1 MKILVPTDFSALS
14 KVAVLYA
21 ANMAKKLYGA
31 EIILLH
37 IVYIDA
43 SARTQ
48 VAMKEK
54 QLLDAMADNATQ
66 EFVLLTN
73 EIKKL
78 DGSEVKI
85 TPKIVKGC
93 PVEDVIE
100 NFAYHNNI
108 DLIIMGTKG
117 ASGIKKVLMGSN
129 AAAVISNSTIP
140 VITVPE
146 HSRFK
151 PIKNIIYATDLQ
163 SIENEIKALIPLAQL
178 FESTVHILH
187 VISPDSKKIIDKA
200 QIKKDIVSKY
210 TYPHIFVQV
219 SISDDITEGIGEYI
233 VQTKADMIAMFTHK
247 LTFFEKLFGKSF
259 TRKVA
264 FHTWIPLL
272 AIKKAF

>member
-1 MKILVPTDFSALS
+1 MKILVPTDFSKLS

-21 ANMAKKLYGA
+21 ANMAKRLGA

-43 SARTQ
+43 SPRAQ

-54 QLLDAMADNATQ
+54 QILDAMADNAMQ
-66 EFVLLTN
+66 DFVQLSN
-73 EIKKL
+73 EIKKQV
-78 DGSEVKI
+78 GSEVKV
-85 TPKIVKGC
+85 TPQIVKGH
-93 PVEDVIE
+93 PVKDVVG
-100 NFAYHNNI
+100 NFARHNDI

-129 AAAVISNSTIP
+129 AAAVISNSTLP
-140 VITVPE
+140 VITIPE

-151 PIKNIIYATDLQ
+151 PIKHIICATDLQ

-187 VISPDSKKIIDKA
+187 VISPNSKKKIDKA
-200 QIKKDIVSKY
+200 QIKKDIISKY
-210 TYPHIFVQV
+210 KYPHIFVQV
-219 SISDDITEGIGEYI
+219 SISEDITEGIGEYI

-247 LTFFEKLFGKSF
+247 LTFFEKLFGTSV

-272 AIKKAF
+272 AIKK